1 MPFLDLHWYLPF
13 LQGVGFGLLAMAFH
27 EAAHIV
33 AALALGIRVKKI
45 GMAWKG
51 MYTVREPGPP
61 KKNLL
66 ISLAGP
72 LMNLALLVF
81 WPWSQIFGM
90 ANVVC
95 VVANILPVNG
105 SDGAHVRDCWRQ
117 MHGKNL
123 PD

>member
-33 AALALGIRVKKI
+33 AALVLGIKVKKI

-105 SDGAHVRDCWRQ
+105 SDGARVRDCWRQ
-117 MHGKNL
+117 MHGKDL
-123 PD
+123 PN